1 MSLKSDKMDY
11 QVNLNGLILKNPVTV
26 ASGTFGFGKEFE
38 DYFDIGLLGGI
49 SVKGLTLEPRL
60 GNPVPR
66 LADTP
71 MGIINSVGLQNP
83 GIKSFIKTEIPYL
96 RKYDTKIIVNINGNT
111 LEEYIMMAKLLKNED
126 VDSIEL
132 NISCPNVKCGGMAF
146 GTNPEMVKQVTSA
159 VKEASGKHLIVKLSP
174 NVTSVKEIALAAEES
189 GADCLSMINTVTGM
203 AIDIKKKRPVI
214 ANKIGGLSGPA
225 IKPIGIRAVY
235 ETFGA
240 VKIPILG
247 MGGIMTGTDA
257 VEYFMAG
264 ASAIAV
270 GTATLISPDA
280 AKTILEEFEQYC
292 IENQLKNMKELIGI
306 AHI

>member
-1 MSLKSDKMDY
+1 MDMRAD
-11 QVNLNGLILKNPVTV
+11 LNGLILKNPITV

-49 SVKGLTLEPRL
+49 SVKGLTLEPRM

-83 GIKSFIKTEIPYL
+83 GIRSFIKTEIPYL

-111 LEEYIMMAKLLKNED
+111 LEEYTQMALLLKDED
-126 VDSIEL
+126 IDSIEL

-159 VKEASGKHLIVKLSP
+159 VKEASQKHLIVKLSP
-174 NVTSVKEIALAAEES
+174 NVTNIKEIALAAES
-189 GADCLSMINTVTGM
+189 AGANCLSMINTVTGM
-203 AIDIKKKRPVI
+203 AIDINKKRPVI
-214 ANKIGGLSGPA
+214 ANRIGGLSGPA
-225 IKPIGIRAVY
+225 IKPVGIRAVY
-235 ETFGA
+235 ESFSV
-240 VKIPILG
+240 VKVPILG
-247 MGGIMTGTDA
+247 MGGIMNGSDVT
-257 VEYFMAG
+257 EYLMAG

-270 GTATLISPDA
+270 GTANLISPDA
-280 AKTILEEFEQYC
+280 SKQILEEFSDYC
-292 IENQLKNMKELIGI
+292 HENRIETLKELIGV
-306 AHI
+306 AHQY

>member
-1 MSLKSDKMDY
+1 MNKLDGLLQTD
-11 QVNLNGLILKNPVTV
+11 LNGLILKNPITV
-26 ASGTFGFGKEFE
+26 ASGTFGFGREFE
-38 DYFDIGLLGGI
+38 DYFDIGTLGGI

-60 GNPVPR
+60 GNQLPR

-71 MGIINSVGLQNP
+71 QGIINSVGLQNP
-83 GIKSFIKTEIPYL
+83 GIKSFINKEIPYL
-96 RKYDTKIIVNINGNT
+96 RQFDTKIIVNINGNT
-111 LEEYIMMAKLLKNED
+111 LEEYVAMASLLKNED

-159 VKEASGKHLIVKLSP
+159 VKEASQKHLIVKLSP
-174 NVTSVKEIALAAEES
+174 NVTSIKEIALAAEAE

-203 AIDIKKKRPVI
+203 AIDLKTRKPVI

-225 IKPIGIRAVY
+225 IKPIGLRAVY
-235 ETFGA
+235 ETYSV

-247 MGGIMTGTDA
+247 MGGIMSAEDCL
-257 VEYFMAG
+257 EYIYAG
-264 ASAIAV
+264 SSALAI

-280 AKTILEEFEQYC
+280 PYRILNDLKALLENEQAH
-292 IENQLKNMKELIGI
+292 IMKELIGI
-306 AHI
+306 AHME

>member
-1 MSLKSDKMDY
+1 MNMTCD
-11 QVNLNGLILKNPVTV
+11 LNGLILKNPITV

-83 GIKSFIKTEIPYL
+83 GIRSFIKNEIPYL
-96 RKYDTKIIVNINGNT
+96 RNYDTKIIVNINGNT
-111 LEEYIMMAKLLKNED
+111 LEEYTQMAALLKDED
-126 VDSIEL
+126 IDSIEL

-146 GTNPEMVKQVTSA
+146 GTNPEMVKQVTAA
-159 VKEASGKHLIVKLSP
+159 VKEASQKHLIVKLSP
-174 NVTSVKEIALAAEES
+174 NVTSIKEIALAAES
-189 GADCLSMINTVTGM
+189 AGADCLSMINTVTGM

-214 ANKIGGLSGPA
+214 ANRIGGLSGPV
-225 IKPIGIRAVY
+225 IKPVGLRAVY
-235 ETFGA
+235 ESFSV

-247 MGGIMTGTDA
+247 MGGIMTGTDT
-257 VEYFMAG
+257 VEYLMAG
-264 ASAIAV
+264 AAAVAV

-280 AKTILEEFEQYC
+280 AKIILQDFESYC
-292 IENQLKNMKELIGI
+292 LENRIESMKELIGV
-306 AHI
+306 AHEL

>member
-1 MSLKSDKMDY
+1 MNL
-11 QVNLNGLILKNPVTV
+11 QVDLNGLILKNPITT

-38 DYFDIGLLGGI
+38 DYFDLGELGAI

-71 MGIINSVGLQNP
+71 GGIINSVGLQNP
-83 GIKSFIKTEIPYL
+83 GIKAFIREEIPYL

-111 LEEYIMMAKLLKNED
+111 LEEYTEMAKLLRYED

-146 GTNPEMVKQVTSA
+146 GTNPEMVKQVTQS
-159 VKEASGKHLIVKLSP
+159 VKEASQRHLIVKLSP
-174 NVTSVKEIALAAEES
+174 NVTNIKEIALAAESS
-189 GADCLSMINTVTGM
+189 GADCLSMINTVTGL
-203 AIDIKKKRPVI
+203 AIDAKKGRPVI

-225 IKPIGIRAVY
+225 IKPIGLRAVY
-235 ETFGA
+235 ETYSA

-257 VEYFMAG
+257 VEYLMAG
-264 ASAIAV
+264 AKAVAI
-270 GTATLISPDA
+270 GTATLIDPMA
-280 AKTILEEFEQYC
+280 ALIIKS
-292 IENQLKNMKELIGI
+292 ELINYLRDQNIGDVGELTGQI
-306 AHI
+306 HR

>member
-1 MSLKSDKMDY
+1 MNLTA
-11 QVNLNGLILKNPVTV
+11 NLNGLILKNPITV

-38 DYFDIGLLGGI
+38 DYFDIGLLGAI

-83 GIKSFIKTEIPYL
+83 GIKHFIKEEIPYL

-111 LEEYIMMAKLLKNED
+111 LEEYVQMAALLKEED
-126 VDSIEL
+126 IDSIEL

-146 GTNPEMVKQVTSA
+146 GTNPEMVKQVTAA
-159 VKEASGKHLIVKLSP
+159 VKEASQKHLIVKLSP
-174 NVTSVKEIALAAEES
+174 NVTSIKEIALAAQAA

-203 AIDIKKKRPVI
+203 AIDIKQRRPVI
-214 ANKIGGLSGPA
+214 ANRIGGLSGPA
-225 IKPIGIRAVY
+225 IKPIGLRAVY
-235 ETFGA
+235 ESFSA
-240 VKIPILG
+240 VNIPILG
-247 MGGIMTGTDA
+247 MGGIMTGEDA
-257 VEYFMAG
+257 VEYLMAG
-264 ASAIAV
+264 AAAVAV

-280 AKTILEEFEQYC
+280 PKVILKEFENYC
-292 IENQLKNMKELIGI
+292 KKNQVSSLEKLIGA
-306 AHI
+306 AHQL

>member
-1 MSLKSDKMDY
+1 MNLSA
-11 QVNLNGLILKNPVTV
+11 NLNGLILKNPITV
-26 ASGTFGFGKEFE
+26 ASGTFGFGREFE
-38 DYFDIGLLGGI
+38 EYFDIGILGAI
-49 SVKGLTLEPRL
+49 SVKGLTLLPRL
-60 GNPVPR
+60 GNAVPR

-83 GIKSFIKTEIPYL
+83 GIKSFIKNEIPYL
-96 RKYDTKIIVNINGNT
+96 RKFDTKIIININGNT
-111 LEEYIMMAKLLKNED
+111 IEEYVQMSQLLKDED

-159 VKEASGKHLIVKLSP
+159 VKEASQKHLIVKLSP
-174 NVTSVKEIALAAEES
+174 NVTSIREIALAAEGA

-203 AIDIKKKRPVI
+203 AIDINKRQPVI

-225 IKPIGIRAVY
+225 IKPVGLRVVY
-235 ETFGA
+235 ESFGA

-247 MGGIMTGTDA
+247 MGGIMTGTDV
-257 VEYFMAG
+257 VEYLMAG

-270 GTATLISPDA
+270 GTANLISPDA
-280 AKTILEEFEQYC
+280 AKIILEEFEEYC
-292 IENQLKNMKELIGI
+292 NNKRIENLDELIGA
-306 AHI
+306 AHQ

>member
-1 MSLKSDKMDY
+1 MNLKADSMNY
-11 QVNLNGLILKNPVTV
+11 QVDLNGLILKNPVTT

-38 DYFDIGLLGGI
+38 EYFDIGLLGGI

-111 LEEYIMMAKLLKNED
+111 LEEYTMMAKMLKNED
-126 VDSIEL
+126 IDSIEL

-146 GTNPEMVKQVTSA
+146 GTNPEMVKQVTAA

-174 NVTSVKEIALAAEES
+174 NVTSVKEIAIAAEAS

-203 AIDIKKKRPVI
+203 AIYIKKKKPVI

-225 IKPIGIRAVY
+225 IKPVGIRAVY
-235 ETFGA
+235 ESFGA

-264 ASAIAV
+264 ATAIAV

-280 AKTILEEFEQYC
+280 AKTILEEFEKYC
-292 IENQLKNMKELIGI
+292 MENQLRNMKDLIGA

>member
-1 MSLKSDKMDY
+1 MNMTCD
-11 QVNLNGLILKNPVTV
+11 LNGLILKNPITV

-38 DYFDIGLLGGI
+38 DYFDIGILGGI

-83 GIKSFIKTEIPYL
+83 GIRSFIKNEIPYL
-96 RKYDTKIIVNINGNT
+96 RQHDTKIIVNINGNT
-111 LEEYIMMAKLLKNED
+111 LEEYTQMAALLKEED
-126 VDSIEL
+126 IDSIEL

-146 GTNPEMVKQVTSA
+146 GTNPEMVKQVTAA
-159 VKEASGKHLIVKLSP
+159 VKEASQKHLIVKLSP
-174 NVTSVKEIALAAEES
+174 NVTSVKEIALAAES
-189 GADCLSMINTVTGM
+189 AGADCLSMINTVTGM

-214 ANKIGGLSGPA
+214 ANRIGGLSGPA
-225 IKPIGIRAVY
+225 IKPVGIRAVY
-235 ETFGA
+235 ESFSV

-247 MGGIMTGTDA
+247 MGGIMSGEDV
-257 VEYFMAG
+257 VEYLMAG

-280 AKTILEEFEQYC
+280 AQNILHEFETYC
-292 IENQLKNMKELIGI
+292 KSNRIESMQELIGA
-306 AHI
+306 AHQL

>member
-1 MSLKSDKMDY
+1 MNL
-11 QVNLNGLILKNPVTV
+11 QVDLNGLILKNPITT

-38 DYFDIGLLGGI
+38 NYFNLSELGAI

-71 MGIINSVGLQNP
+71 GGIINSVGLQNP
-83 GIKSFIKTEIPYL
+83 GIKTFIKEEIPYL

-111 LEEYIMMAKLLKNED
+111 LEEYTRMAKLLRYED

-146 GTNPEMVKQVTSA
+146 GTNPEMVKQVTNS
-159 VKEASGKHLIVKLSP
+159 VKEASQRHLIVKLSP
-174 NVTSVKEIALAAEES
+174 NVTNIKEIALAAESS

-203 AIDIKKKRPVI
+203 AIDVKSAKPII

-225 IKPIGIRAVY
+225 IKPVGIRAVY
-235 ETFGA
+235 EAYSA
-240 VKIPILG
+240 VKVPILG

-257 VEYFMAG
+257 IEYLMAG
-264 ASAIAV
+264 ATAVAV
-270 GTATLISPDA
+270 GTATLIDPMA
-280 AKTILEEFEQYC
+280 ALTIKE
-292 IENQLKNMKELIGI
+292 ELIKYLQANHI
-306 AHI
+306 ADVKTLTGRAHR

>member
-1 MSLKSDKMDY
+1 MSKQNNFLQTD
-11 QVNLNGLILKNPVTV
+11 LNGLILKNPVTV
-26 ASGTFGFGKEFE
+26 ASGTFGFGREFE
-38 DYFDIGLLGGI
+38 DYFNIGELGAI

-60 GNPVPR
+60 GNALPR

-71 MGIINSVGLQNP
+71 NGIINSVGLQNP
-83 GIKSFIKTEIPYL
+83 GIKSFIKKEIPYL
-96 RKYDTKIIVNINGNT
+96 RRYDTKIIANINGNT
-111 LEEYIMMAKLLKNED
+111 LDEYVAMAEMFRHED

-159 VKEASGKHLIVKLSP
+159 VKEASQKHLIVKLSP
-174 NVTSVKEIALAAEES
+174 NVTSIKEIALAAESE

-203 AIDIKKKRPVI
+203 AIDVKTRKPVI

-235 ETFGA
+235 ETYSV

-247 MGGIMTGTDA
+247 MGGIMSGTDCL
-257 VEYFMAG
+257 EYIYAG

-280 AKTILEEFEQYC
+280 PIRILNELKELFENEDAH
-292 IENQLKNMKELIGI
+292 IMKEIVGV
-306 AHI
+306 AHL